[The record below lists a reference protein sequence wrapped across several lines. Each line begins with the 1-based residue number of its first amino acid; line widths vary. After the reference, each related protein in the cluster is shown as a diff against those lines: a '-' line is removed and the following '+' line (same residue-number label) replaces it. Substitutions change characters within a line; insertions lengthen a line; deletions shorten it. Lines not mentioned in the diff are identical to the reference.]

1 MYIHECTIISWTLIS
16 PERGGANKLLSH
28 AMDAASITGCIE
40 QCAGQVDHLDLAI
53 IVGIVVL
60 WNIQQL
66 VLVTVVQV
74 LLLEEKYQ
82 K

>member
-1 MYIHECTIISWTLIS
+1 
-16 PERGGANKLLSH
+16 
-28 AMDAASITGCIE
+28 MDAASITGCIE
-40 QCAGQVDHLDLAI
+40 QCAGRVDHLDLAI

-66 VLVTVVQV
+66 VLVTIVQV
-74 LLLEEKYQ
+74 LLLEEKCR